1 MKRITK
7 INDNEYI
14 SKEVEHTTSLTGTI
28 IELII
33 YLSLLAALTKFVNIW
48 LQEEINMKVYEI
60 IEHNKHGKNISH
72 GIYNKKETAI
82 TYMDLMGWSN
92 ITNFEIIEHQIGM
105 VIKRR

>member
-33 YLSLLAALTKFVNIW
+33 YLVLLTILTKFVN
-48 LQEEINMKVYEI
+48 LY
-60 IEHNKHGKNISH
+60 
-72 GIYNKKETAI
+72 
-82 TYMDLMGWSN
+82 L
-92 ITNFEIIEHQIGM
+92 
-105 VIKRR
+105 

>member
-33 YLSLLAALTKFVNIW
+33 YLLLLAVLTKFVN
-48 LQEEINMKVYEI
+48 LY
-60 IEHNKHGKNISH
+60 
-72 GIYNKKETAI
+72 
-82 TYMDLMGWSN
+82 L
-92 ITNFEIIEHQIGM
+92 
-105 VIKRR
+105 

>member
-33 YLSLLAALTKFVNIW
+33 YLSLLAALTKFVNLY
-48 LQEEINMKVYEI
+48 LQEVINNEV
-60 IEHNKHGKNISH
+60 
-72 GIYNKKETAI
+72 T
-82 TYMDLMGWSN
+82 WS
-92 ITNFEIIEHQIGM
+92 F
-105 VIKRR
+105 

>member
-33 YLSLLAALTKFVNIW
+33 YLVLVAVLTKVVKRW
-48 LQEEINMKVYEI
+48 L
-60 IEHNKHGKNISH
+60 
-72 GIYNKKETAI
+72 
-82 TYMDLMGWSN
+82 
-92 ITNFEIIEHQIGM
+92 
-105 VIKRR
+105 